1 MNLLTE
7 GSTNP
12 KDWKVGEYYIQTRK
26 GSNERNIIKITYKD
40 ETYISFDYVEYDEIT
55 KEKTKTGS
63 EDKILVSQVPTQTDG
78 AIWEESNETV
88 WNEISKSTPTTP
100 TTPTPTTPTP
110 TTSRDIWISV
120 NGKDNDPYDY
130 RKLNGEFFISKDD
143 WDTQTEVKDQNVIN
157 TIKEKYI
164 PDTLSIDSNTTFN
177 EKILKYWKIFLR
189 DYKSYITSGYM
200 GFNNN
205 GQIDYATLT
214 TTKDGV
220 DINWNFKPNEQLE
233 VKGPD
238 GYQTPLIVDDKI
250 VLQNAKF
257 SDLLNPENPDRPDW
271 GEKEGINPKE
281 EYIKFNV
288 FSALSDDIYRDLIED
303 KITNVS
309 LLYVYDVVYNNN
321 NELTSI
327 NFMIEIDGK
336 NADLDISDK
345 GVKLVVDDVQVKPI
359 WDDKILKYRPFNAN
373 EKKTGNEWMKT
384 QVELKLEHFKNRFKQ
399 LI

>member
-1 MNLLTE
+1 MKNIQENITRVKSLMKLL
-7 GSTNP
+7 
-12 KDWKVGEYYIQTRK
+12 
-26 GSNERNIIKITYKD
+26 NEQDIT
-40 ETYISFDYVEYDEIT
+40 I
-55 KEKTKTGS
+55 
-63 EDKILVSQVPTQTDG
+63 
-78 AIWEESNETV
+78 N
-88 WNEISKSTPTTP
+88 
-100 TTPTPTTPTP
+100 
-110 TTSRDIWISV
+110 V

-130 RKLNGEFFISKDD
+130 KKENGKFFISKDNFS
-143 WDTQTEVKDQNVIN
+143 TQTEVKDQNVIN
-157 TIKEKYI
+157 NIKEKYI

-177 EKILKYWKIFLR
+177 ENVLKYWKIFLR
-189 DYKSYITSGYM
+189 DYKTYITYEELN
-200 GFNNN
+200 FNND
-205 GQIDYATLT
+205 GQITYATLT

-220 DINWNFKPNEQLE
+220 SMDWYFKNNGQLE
-233 VKGPD
+233 VDGPD
-238 GYQTPLIVDDKI
+238 GYQTLSIVDDKI

-257 SDLLNPENPDRPDW
+257 SDLLNPENPDRPDY

-288 FSALSDDIYRDLIED
+288 FSALADDIYRDLIED

-309 LLYVYDVVYNNN
+309 LRYVGSVDYNDN

-327 NFMIEIDGK
+327 NFKIKIDGK

-345 GVKLVVDDVQVKPI
+345 GVELKVDEVQVKPI
-359 WDDKILKYRPFNAN
+359 WDDKVLKYRPFNAN